1 LVWRFRRDRSITAA
15 YSVRGRPWGPVS
27 APVTWE
33 ELPDVEMAD
42 FTIAAMPAH
51 FALLGD
57 VHAGIDDAV
66 FGLARFG

>member
-1 LVWRFRRDRSITAA
+1 
-15 YSVRGRPWGPVS
+15 
-27 APVTWE
+27 VTWE